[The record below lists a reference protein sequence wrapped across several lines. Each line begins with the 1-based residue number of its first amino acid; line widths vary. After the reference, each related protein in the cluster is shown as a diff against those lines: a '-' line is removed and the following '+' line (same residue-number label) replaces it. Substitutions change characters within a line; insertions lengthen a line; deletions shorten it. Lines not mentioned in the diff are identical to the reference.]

1 MVIEEDWGIS
11 KTRIQDFFQK
21 QEQVIQTGDGYVYKA
36 CSISLVSVE
45 GIVMN
50 QWKMERTKIRF
61 EGPENE
67 IKEIY
72 QKFFLRFLS
81 AGG

>member
-21 QEQVIQTGDGYVYKA
+21 QEQVIQTENGYVYKT

-45 GIVMN
+45 GTVMN
-50 QWKMERTKIRF
+50 QWKIERTKIRF
-61 EGPENE
+61 DGPKEE
-67 IKEIY
+67 VKEIY
-72 QKFFLRFLS
+72 QKFFIRFLS